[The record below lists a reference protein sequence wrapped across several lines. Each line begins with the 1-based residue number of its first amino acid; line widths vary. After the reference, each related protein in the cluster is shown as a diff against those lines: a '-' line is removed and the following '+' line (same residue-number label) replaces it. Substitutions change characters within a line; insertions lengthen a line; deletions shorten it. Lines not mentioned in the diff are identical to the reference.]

1 MTSPDPGLQ
10 AQRTALAWVRTG
22 LSVFVNALLALR
34 AGLQGG
40 SPLTTALG
48 VALLAAAAMTVA
60 CGALRR
66 RQLAA
71 SEMPGAPPAAM
82 IWAVVATTGLAFV
95 ASAAAIWSGVTV
107 TP

>member
-1 MTSPDPGLQ
+1 MPVDPGLQ

-34 AGLQGG
+34 SGLQGG
-40 SPLTTALG
+40 SALTTSLG

-66 RQLAA
+66 RQLGA
-71 SEMPGAPPAAM
+71 SGSPGAPPAPM
-82 IWAVVATTGLAFV
+82 IWAVGATTGLAYV
-95 ASAAAIWSGVTV
+95 AGAAAILL
-107 TP
+107 